1 MYNFLISL
9 IIPFAL
15 ARHIFKASS
24 FGERKI
30 RAFEKIG
37 FFQGEKNLNKS
48 IWIHAV
54 SVGEVNVA
62 LKLIQDLEEI
72 LESPN
77 FILSTT
83 TLTGAKKAKEN
94 LNKNLKHVYFPFDLK
109 FICKKFISFYNPSI
123 LLLVETEIWPNLID
137 VFCEF
142 KLPVVLVNG
151 RLSDKSLKKY
161 QRLSSFFKGSFNKI
175 DYAFVQSKNDFER
188 FFEAGVNKDVMSV
201 SGSIKFDINL
211 MPAQNFNENEINYF
225 KEKYLF
231 VCGSTHP
238 GEEEILIDSFIDLK
252 RENKHLVLAP
262 RHPERFDEIKELV
275 NKKNLSNILYTEIS
289 SNPNTKSDVTIVDV
303 MGRLLDFYEIADCVF
318 IGGTLVD
325 HGGQNFLEPAF
336 FSKPIISGRSTYNF
350 DEISKKLSDL
360 GLLKY
365 VSNKDE
371 ISSVVEKIEAISDS
385 LKKETNLWLN
395 ENRGASEFI
404 SKKVCKE
411 FNLI

>member
-1 MYNFLISL
+1 M
-9 IIPFAL
+9 
-15 ARHIFKASS
+15 RHILKASS
-24 FGERKI
+24 FGERKL

-37 FFQGEKNLNKS
+37 FFQGEKHVNKS

-62 LKLIQDLEEI
+62 LKLIQDREET

-83 TLTGAKKAKEN
+83 TLTGARKVKEN
-94 LNKNLKHVYFPFDLK
+94 HSKNLKHVYFPFDLK
-109 FICKKFISFYNPSI
+109 SICKKFINFYNPSI
-123 LLLVETEIWPNLID
+123 LLLVETEIWPNLIN
-137 VFCEF
+137 VSNQF

-161 QRLSSFFKGSFNKI
+161 QRLSSFFKDSFNKF
-175 DYAFVQSKNDFER
+175 DHAFVQSKNDFER
-188 FFEAGVNKDVMSV
+188 FLEAGVNRDAMSV

-211 MPAQNFNENEINYF
+211 MTLKNFNENEVNYY

-252 RENKHLVLAP
+252 KENKHLVLAP
-262 RHPERFDEIKELV
+262 RHPERSDEIKELV

-289 SNPNTKSDVTIVDV
+289 SNPNIKSDVTIVDV
-303 MGRLLDFYEIADCVF
+303 IGRLLDFYEIADCVF

-360 GLLKY
+360 GLLKF

-371 ISSVVEKIEAISDS
+371 ISSVVENIEPISDS
-385 LKKETNLWLN
+385 LRKDTYVWLN
-395 ENRGASEFI
+395 ENRGASKFI
-404 SKKVCKE
+404 SEKVCKE

>member
-1 MYNFLISL
+1 MLKS
-9 IIPFAL
+9 
-15 ARHIFKASS
+15 SS
-24 FGERKI
+24 FGEKKL
-30 RAFEKIG
+30 RAFEKVG
-37 FFQGEKNLNKS
+37 FFQGEKSSNKS

-94 LNKNLKHVYFPFDLK
+94 LSKNLKHVYFPFDLK
-109 FICKKFISFYNPSI
+109 FICKKFIGFYNPSI
-123 LLLVETEIWPNLID
+123 LLLVETEIWPNLIN
-137 VFCEF
+137 VSSEF

-161 QRLSSFFKGSFNKI
+161 QRLSSYFKGSFNKI
-175 DYAFVQSKNDFER
+175 DHAFVQSKNDYER
-188 FFEAGVNKDVMSV
+188 FFEAGINKDAMSV

-211 MPAQNFNENEINYF
+211 EPVKNFNETEVNYY

-252 RENKHLVLAP
+252 KENKHLVLAP
-262 RHPERFDEIKELV
+262 RHPERFDEIKKIV
-275 NKKNLSNILYTEIS
+275 NEKNLSNILYTEVS
-289 SNPNTKSDVTIVDV
+289 SNPNLKSDVTIVDV
-303 MGRLLDFYEIADCVF
+303 IGRLLDFYQIADCVF

-325 HGGQNFLEPAF
+325 HGGQNFLEPAIF
-336 FSKPIISGRSTYNF
+336 NKPIISGRSTYNF

-360 GLLKY
+360 GLLKF

-371 ISSVVEKIEAISDS
+371 ISSIVENIEAISDS
-385 LKKETNLWLN
+385 QREETNLWLN

>member
-1 MYNFLISL
+1 ML
-9 IIPFAL
+9 
-15 ARHIFKASS
+15 KASS
-24 FGERKI
+24 FGEKKL

-37 FFQGEKNLNKS
+37 FFQGERNVNKS

-62 LKLIQDLEEI
+62 LKLIQELEKI

-83 TLTGAKKAKEN
+83 TLTGARKAKEN
-94 LNKNLKHVYFPFDLK
+94 HSKNLKHVYFPFDLK

-123 LLLVETEIWPNLID
+123 LLLVETEIWPNLIN
-137 VFCEF
+137 VSNEF

-151 RLSDKSLKKY
+151 RLSSKSLKKY
-161 QRLSSFFKGSFNKI
+161 QRLNFFFKSSFNKI
-175 DYAFVQSKNDFER
+175 NHAFVQSKNDFER
-188 FFEAGVNKDVMSV
+188 FYEAGVKEDAMSV

-211 MPAQNFNENEINYF
+211 MALKNFSENEVNYY

-238 GEEEILIDSFIDLK
+238 GEEEILIDSFIDLNK
-252 RENKHLVLAP
+252 ENKHLVLAP
-262 RHPERFDEIKELV
+262 RHPERFGEIKELV

-289 SNPNTKSDVTIVDV
+289 SNPDIKSDVTIVDV
-303 MGRLLDFYEIADCVF
+303 IGRLLDFYEIADCVF

-336 FSKPIISGRSTYNF
+336 FNKPIISGRSTYNF

-360 GLLKY
+360 GLLKF

-371 ISSVVEKIEAISDS
+371 ISSVVENIEAISDS
-385 LKKETNLWLN
+385 LKKDTNLWLN
-395 ENRGASEFI
+395 ENRGASKFI

>member
-1 MYNFLISL
+1 ML
-9 IIPFAL
+9 
-15 ARHIFKASS
+15 KASS
-24 FGERKI
+24 FGEKKL

-37 FFQGEKNLNKS
+37 FFQGEKNVNKS

-62 LKLIQDLEEI
+62 LKLIQDLEET

-83 TLTGAKKAKEN
+83 TLTGARKVKEN
-94 LNKNLKHVYFPFDLK
+94 HSKNLKHVYFPFDLK
-109 FICKKFISFYNPSI
+109 SICKKFINFYNPSI
-123 LLLVETEIWPNLID
+123 LLLVETEIWPNLIN
-137 VFCEF
+137 VSNQF

-188 FFEAGVNKDVMSV
+188 FFEAGINRNAMSV

-211 MPAQNFNENEINYF
+211 MTLKNFNENEVNYY

-238 GEEEILIDSFIDLK
+238 GEEEILIDSFIDLNK
-252 RENKHLVLAP
+252 ENKHLVLAP
-262 RHPERFDEIKELV
+262 RHPERFGEIKELV

-289 SNPNTKSDVTIVDV
+289 SNPNIKSDVTIVDV
-303 MGRLLDFYEIADCVF
+303 IGRLLDFYEIADCVF

-360 GLLKY
+360 GLLKF

-371 ISSVVEKIEAISDS
+371 ISSVVENIEAISDS
-385 LKKETNLWLN
+385 LKKATNLWLN
-395 ENRGASEFI
+395 ENRGASKFI

>member
-1 MYNFLISL
+1 ML
-9 IIPFAL
+9 
-15 ARHIFKASS
+15 KASS
-24 FGERKI
+24 FGEKKL

-37 FFQGEKNLNKS
+37 FFQGEKNVNKS

-83 TLTGAKKAKEN
+83 TLTGARKAKEN
-94 LNKNLKHVYFPFDLK
+94 HSKNLKHVYFPFDLK

-123 LLLVETEIWPNLID
+123 LLLVETEIWPNLIN
-137 VFCEF
+137 VSNEF

-161 QRLSSFFKGSFNKI
+161 QRLSSFFKDSFNKF
-175 DYAFVQSKNDFER
+175 DHAFVQSKNDFER
-188 FFEAGVNKDVMSV
+188 FLEAGVNRDAMSV

-211 MPAQNFNENEINYF
+211 MTLKNFTENEVNYY

-238 GEEEILIDSFIDLK
+238 GEEEILIDSFIDLNK
-252 RENKHLVLAP
+252 ENKHLVLAP
-262 RHPERFDEIKELV
+262 RHPERFGEIKELV

-289 SNPNTKSDVTIVDV
+289 SNPNIKSDVTIVNV
-303 MGRLLDFYEIADCVF
+303 IGRLLDFYEIADCVF

-360 GLLKY
+360 GLLKF

-371 ISSVVEKIEAISDS
+371 ISSVVENIEAISDS
-385 LKKETNLWLN
+385 LRKDTYAWLN
-395 ENRGASEFI
+395 ENRGASKFI
-404 SKKVCKE
+404 SEKVCKE

>member
-1 MYNFLISL
+1 ML
-9 IIPFAL
+9 
-15 ARHIFKASS
+15 KASS
-24 FGERKI
+24 FGEKKL

-37 FFQGEKNLNKS
+37 FFQGERNVNKS

-54 SVGEVNVA
+54 SIGEVNVA

-83 TLTGAKKAKEN
+83 TLTGARKAKEN
-94 LNKNLKHVYFPFDLK
+94 LSKNLKHVYFPFDLK

-123 LLLVETEIWPNLID
+123 LLLVETEIWPNLIN
-137 VFCEF
+137 VSNEF

-161 QRLSSFFKGSFNKI
+161 QRFSSFFKSSFNKI
-175 DYAFVQSKNDFER
+175 DHAFVQSKNDFER
-188 FFEAGVNKDVMSV
+188 FFEAGIDRDAMSV
-201 SGSIKFDINL
+201 SGSIKFDIDL
-211 MPAQNFNENEINYF
+211 MALKNFTENEVNYY

-238 GEEEILIDSFIDLK
+238 GEEEILIDSFIDLNK
-252 RENKHLVLAP
+252 DNKHLVLAP
-262 RHPERFDEIKELV
+262 RHPERFGEIKELV

-289 SNPNTKSDVTIVDV
+289 SNPDIKSDVTIVDV
-303 MGRLLDFYEIADCVF
+303 IGRLLDFYEIADCVF

-336 FSKPIISGRSTYNF
+336 FNKPIISGRSTYNF

-371 ISSVVEKIEAISDS
+371 ISSVVENIEAISDS
-385 LKKETNLWLN
+385 LKKDTNLWLN
-395 ENRGASEFI
+395 ENRGASKFI

>member
-1 MYNFLISL
+1 ML
-9 IIPFAL
+9 
-15 ARHIFKASS
+15 KASS
-24 FGERKI
+24 FGEKKL

-37 FFQGEKNLNKS
+37 FFLGEKNVNKS

-62 LKLIQDLEEI
+62 LKLIQELEKI

-83 TLTGAKKAKEN
+83 TLTGARKAKEN
-94 LNKNLKHVYFPFDLK
+94 HSKNLKHVYFPYDLK

-123 LLLVETEIWPNLID
+123 LLLVETEIWPNLIN
-137 VFCEF
+137 VSNEF

-175 DYAFVQSKNDFER
+175 DHAFVQSKNDFER
-188 FFEAGVNKDVMSV
+188 FFEAGIDRDAMSV

-211 MPAQNFNENEINYF
+211 KALKNFTENEVNYY

-238 GEEEILIDSFIDLK
+238 GEEEILIDSFIDLNK
-252 RENKHLVLAP
+252 ENKHLVLAP
-262 RHPERFDEIKELV
+262 RHPERFGEIKELV

-289 SNPNTKSDVTIVDV
+289 SNPNIKSDVTIVDV
-303 MGRLLDFYEIADCVF
+303 IGRLLDFYEIADCVF

-336 FSKPIISGRSTYNF
+336 FNKPIISGRSTYNF

-360 GLLKY
+360 GLLKF
-365 VSNKDE
+365 VSSKDE
-371 ISSVVEKIEAISDS
+371 ISSVVENIEAISDS
-385 LKKETNLWLN
+385 LKKDINLWLN
-395 ENRGASEFI
+395 ENRGASKFI

>member
-1 MYNFLISL
+1 MLKS
-9 IIPFAL
+9 
-15 ARHIFKASS
+15 SS
-24 FGERKI
+24 FGEKKF
-30 RAFEKIG
+30 RALEKVG
-37 FFQGEKNLNKS
+37 FFQGKKNSNKS

-72 LESPN
+72 LERPN

-94 LNKNLKHVYFPFDLK
+94 LSKNLKHVYFPFDLK

-123 LLLVETEIWPNLID
+123 LLLVETEIWPNLIN
-137 VFCEF
+137 VSSEF

-161 QRLSSFFKGSFNKI
+161 QRLSSFFKSSFNKI
-175 DYAFVQSKNDFER
+175 DHAFVQSKNDYER
-188 FFEAGVNKDVMSV
+188 FFEAGINKDAMSV

-211 MPAQNFNENEINYF
+211 EPVKNFNETEVNYY

-252 RENKHLVLAP
+252 KENKHLVIAP

-275 NKKNLSNILYTEIS
+275 NEKKLSNILYTEVS
-289 SNPNTKSDVTIVDV
+289 SNPNIKSDVTIVDV
-303 MGRLLDFYEIADCVF
+303 IGRLIDFYQIADCVF

-325 HGGQNFLEPAF
+325 HGGQNFLEPAIF
-336 FSKPIISGRSTYNF
+336 NKPIISGRSTYNF

-360 GLLKY
+360 GLLKF

-371 ISSVVEKIEAISDS
+371 ISSMIENIEAISDS
-385 LKKETNLWLN
+385 LREETNLWLN

>member
-1 MYNFLISL
+1 MI
-9 IIPFAL
+9 
-15 ARHIFKASS
+15 KASS
-24 FGERKI
+24 FGEKKL

-37 FFQGEKNLNKS
+37 FFQGERNVNKS

-62 LKLIQDLEEI
+62 LKLIQELEKI

-83 TLTGAKKAKEN
+83 TLTGARKAKEN
-94 LNKNLKHVYFPFDLK
+94 HSKNLKHVYFPFDLK

-123 LLLVETEIWPNLID
+123 LLLVETEIWPKLIN
-137 VFCEF
+137 VSNEF

-161 QRLSSFFKGSFNKI
+161 QRLSSFFKDSFNKF
-175 DYAFVQSKNDFER
+175 DHAFVQSKNDFER
-188 FFEAGVNKDVMSV
+188 FLEAGVNRDAMSV

-211 MPAQNFNENEINYF
+211 MTLKNFNENEVNYY

-252 RENKHLVLAP
+252 KENKHLVLAP
-262 RHPERFDEIKELV
+262 RHPERSDEIKELV

-289 SNPNTKSDVTIVDV
+289 SNPNIKSDVTIVDV
-303 MGRLLDFYEIADCVF
+303 IGRLLDFYEIADCVF

-336 FSKPIISGRSTYNF
+336 FNKPIISGRSTYNF

-360 GLLKY
+360 GLLKF

-371 ISSVVEKIEAISDS
+371 ISSVVENIEPISDS
-385 LKKETNLWLN
+385 LRKDTYVWLN
-395 ENRGASEFI
+395 ENRGASKFI
-404 SKKVCKE
+404 SEKVCKE

>member
-1 MYNFLISL
+1 ML
-9 IIPFAL
+9 
-15 ARHIFKASS
+15 KANS
-24 FGERKI
+24 FGEKKL

-37 FFQGEKNLNKS
+37 FFQGEKNVNKS

-83 TLTGAKKAKEN
+83 TLTGARKAQEN
-94 LNKNLKHVYFPFDLK
+94 HSKNLKHVYFPFDLK

-123 LLLVETEIWPNLID
+123 LLLVETEIWPNLIN
-137 VFCEF
+137 VSNEF

-175 DYAFVQSKNDFER
+175 DHAFVQSKNDFER
-188 FFEAGVNKDVMSV
+188 FFEAGINRDAMSV
-201 SGSIKFDINL
+201 SGSIKFDITL
-211 MPAQNFNENEINYF
+211 MALKNFTENEVNYY

-238 GEEEILIDSFIDLK
+238 GEEEILIDSFIDLNK
-252 RENKHLVLAP
+252 ENKHLVLAP
-262 RHPERFDEIKELV
+262 RHPERFGEIKELV

-289 SNPNTKSDVTIVDV
+289 SNPDIESDVTIVDV
-303 MGRLLDFYEIADCVF
+303 IGRLLDFYEIADCVF

-336 FSKPIISGRSTYNF
+336 FNKPIISGRSTYNF

-360 GLLKY
+360 GLLKF

-371 ISSVVEKIEAISDS
+371 ISSVVENIEAISDS
-385 LKKETNLWLN
+385 LKKDTNLWLN
-395 ENRGASEFI
+395 ENRGASKFI
-404 SKKVCKE
+404 SKKVCKD
-411 FNLI
+411 FNLV

>member
-1 MYNFLISL
+1 ML
-9 IIPFAL
+9 
-15 ARHIFKASS
+15 KASS
-24 FGERKI
+24 FGEKKL

-37 FFQGEKNLNKS
+37 FFQGEKNVNKS

-83 TLTGAKKAKEN
+83 TLTGARKAKEN
-94 LNKNLKHVYFPFDLK
+94 YSKNLKHVYFPFDLK

-123 LLLVETEIWPNLID
+123 LLLVETEIWPNLIN
-137 VFCEF
+137 VSNES

-161 QRLSSFFKGSFNKI
+161 QRLSSFFKDSFNKF
-175 DYAFVQSKNDFER
+175 DHAFVQSKNDFER
-188 FFEAGVNKDVMSV
+188 FFEAGIDRDAMSV

-211 MPAQNFNENEINYF
+211 KALKNFTENEVNYY

-238 GEEEILIDSFIDLK
+238 GEEEILIDSFIDLNK
-252 RENKHLVLAP
+252 ENKHLVLAP
-262 RHPERFDEIKELV
+262 RHPERFGEIKELV

-289 SNPNTKSDVTIVDV
+289 SNPNIKSDVTIVDV
-303 MGRLLDFYEIADCVF
+303 IGRLLDFYEIADCVF

-336 FSKPIISGRSTYNF
+336 FNKPIISGRSTYNF

-360 GLLKY
+360 GLLKF

-371 ISSVVEKIEAISDS
+371 ISSVVENIDAISDS
-385 LKKETNLWLN
+385 LKKDTNLWLN
-395 ENRGASEFI
+395 ENRGASKFI
-404 SKKVCKE
+404 SKKVCKD
-411 FNLI
+411 FNLV

>member
-1 MYNFLISL
+1 ML
-9 IIPFAL
+9 
-15 ARHIFKASS
+15 KASS
-24 FGERKI
+24 FGEKKL

-37 FFQGEKNLNKS
+37 FFLGEKNVNKS

-83 TLTGAKKAKEN
+83 TLTGARKAKEN
-94 LNKNLKHVYFPFDLK
+94 YSKNLKHVYFPFDLK

-123 LLLVETEIWPNLID
+123 LLLVETEIWPNLIN
-137 VFCEF
+137 VSNEF

-161 QRLSSFFKGSFNKI
+161 QRLSFFFKSSFNKI
-175 DYAFVQSKNDFER
+175 DHAFVQSKNDFER
-188 FFEAGVNKDVMSV
+188 FFEAGIDRDAMSV
-201 SGSIKFDINL
+201 SGSIKFDIDL
-211 MPAQNFNENEINYF
+211 MALKNFTENEVNYY

-238 GEEEILIDSFIDLK
+238 GEEEILIDSFIDLNK
-252 RENKHLVLAP
+252 DNKHLVLAP
-262 RHPERFDEIKELV
+262 RHPERFGEIKELV

-289 SNPNTKSDVTIVDV
+289 SNPDIKSDVTIVDV

-336 FSKPIISGRSTYNF
+336 FNKPIISGRSTYNF

-360 GLLKY
+360 GLLKFI
-365 VSNKDE
+365 SNKDE
-371 ISSVVEKIEAISDS
+371 ISSVVESIEVISDS
-385 LKKETNLWLN
+385 LKKDTNLWLN
-395 ENRGASEFI
+395 ENRGASKFI

>member
-1 MYNFLISL
+1 ML
-9 IIPFAL
+9 
-15 ARHIFKASS
+15 KASS
-24 FGERKI
+24 FGEKKL
-30 RAFEKIG
+30 RALEKIG
-37 FFQGEKNLNKS
+37 FFQGERNVNKS

-83 TLTGAKKAKEN
+83 TLTGARKAKEN
-94 LNKNLKHVYFPFDLK
+94 LSKNLKHVYFPFDLK

-123 LLLVETEIWPNLID
+123 LLLVETEIWPNLIN
-137 VFCEF
+137 VSNEF

-161 QRLSSFFKGSFNKI
+161 QRLSSFFKSSFNKI
-175 DYAFVQSKNDFER
+175 DHAFVQSKNDFER
-188 FFEAGVNKDVMSV
+188 FFEAGIDRDAMSV

-211 MPAQNFNENEINYF
+211 MTLKNFTENEVNYY

-238 GEEEILIDSFIDLK
+238 GEEEILIDSFIDLNK
-252 RENKHLVLAP
+252 DNKHLVLAP
-262 RHPERFDEIKELV
+262 RHPERFGEIKELV

-289 SNPNTKSDVTIVDV
+289 SNPDIKSDVTIVDV

-336 FSKPIISGRSTYNF
+336 FNKPIISGRSTYNF

-360 GLLKY
+360 GLLKFI
-365 VSNKDE
+365 SNKDE
-371 ISSVVEKIEAISDS
+371 ISSVVESIEVISDS
-385 LKKETNLWLN
+385 LKKDTNLWLN
-395 ENRGASEFI
+395 ENRGASKFI

>member
-1 MYNFLISL
+1 ML
-9 IIPFAL
+9 
-15 ARHIFKASS
+15 KANS
-24 FGERKI
+24 FGEKKL

-37 FFQGEKNLNKS
+37 FFQGEKNVNKS

-62 LKLIQDLEEI
+62 LKLIHDLEEI

-83 TLTGAKKAKEN
+83 TLTGARKAEEN
-94 LNKNLKHVYFPFDLK
+94 HSENLKHVYFPFDLK
-109 FICKKFISFYNPSI
+109 FICKKFIGFYNPSI
-123 LLLVETEIWPNLID
+123 LLLVETEIWPNLIN
-137 VFCEF
+137 VSNEF

-161 QRLSSFFKGSFNKI
+161 QRLSSFFKGSFNNI
-175 DYAFVQSKNDFER
+175 DHAFVQSKNDFER
-188 FFEAGVNKDVMSV
+188 FFEAGVNRDAMSV

-211 MPAQNFNENEINYF
+211 MALNNFNENEVNYY
-225 KEKYLF
+225 KEKSLF

-238 GEEEILIDSFIDLK
+238 GEEEILIDSFINLK
-252 RENKHLVLAP
+252 KENKHLVLAP

-275 NKKNLSNILYTEIS
+275 NKKNLSNILYSEIS
-289 SNPNTKSDVTIVDV
+289 SNPNIKSDVTIVDV
-303 MGRLLDFYEIADCVF
+303 MGRLLDFYKIADCVF

-336 FSKPIISGRSTYNF
+336 FNKPIISGRSTYNF
-350 DEISKKLSDL
+350 DEISKKLSDM
-360 GLLKY
+360 GLLKF

-371 ISSVVEKIEAISDS
+371 ISSVVENIKAISDS

-395 ENRGASEFI
+395 ENKGASKFI

>member
-1 MYNFLISL
+1 MLKS
-9 IIPFAL
+9 
-15 ARHIFKASS
+15 SS
-24 FGERKI
+24 FGEKKF
-30 RAFEKIG
+30 RALEKVG
-37 FFQGEKNLNKS
+37 FFQGKKNSNKS

-72 LESPN
+72 LERPN

-94 LNKNLKHVYFPFDLK
+94 LSKNLKHVYFPFDLK

-123 LLLVETEIWPNLID
+123 LLLVETEIWPNLIN
-137 VFCEF
+137 VSSEF

-161 QRLSSFFKGSFNKI
+161 QRLSSFFKSSFNKI
-175 DYAFVQSKNDFER
+175 DHAFVQSKNDYER
-188 FFEAGVNKDVMSV
+188 FFEAGINKDAMSV

-211 MPAQNFNENEINYF
+211 EPVKNFNETEVNYY

-252 RENKHLVLAP
+252 KENKHLVIAP

-275 NKKNLSNILYTEIS
+275 NEKKLSNILYTEVS
-289 SNPNTKSDVTIVDV
+289 SNPNI
-303 MGRLLDFYEIADCVF
+303 
-318 IGGTLVD
+318 
-325 HGGQNFLEPAF
+325 
-336 FSKPIISGRSTYNF
+336 
-350 DEISKKLSDL
+350 
-360 GLLKY
+360 
-365 VSNKDE
+365 
-371 ISSVVEKIEAISDS
+371 
-385 LKKETNLWLN
+385 
-395 ENRGASEFI
+395 
-404 SKKVCKE
+404 
-411 FNLI
+411 

>member
-1 MYNFLISL
+1 ML
-9 IIPFAL
+9 
-15 ARHIFKASS
+15 KASS
-24 FGERKI
+24 FGEKKL

-37 FFQGEKNLNKS
+37 FFQGERNVNKS

-83 TLTGAKKAKEN
+83 TLTGARKAKEN
-94 LNKNLKHVYFPFDLK
+94 LSKNLKHVYFPFDLK

-123 LLLVETEIWPNLID
+123 LLLVETEIWPNLIN
-137 VFCEF
+137 VSNEF

-188 FFEAGVNKDVMSV
+188 FFEAGINRNAMSV

-211 MPAQNFNENEINYF
+211 MALKNFTENEVNYY

-238 GEEEILIDSFIDLK
+238 GEEEILIDSFIDLNK
-252 RENKHLVLAP
+252 ENKHLVIAP
-262 RHPERFDEIKELV
+262 RHPERFGEIKELV

-289 SNPNTKSDVTIVDV
+289 SNPDIESDVTIVDV
-303 MGRLLDFYEIADCVF
+303 IGRLLDFYEIADCVF

-336 FSKPIISGRSTYNF
+336 FNKPIISGRSTYNF

-360 GLLKY
+360 GLLKF

-371 ISSVVEKIEAISDS
+371 ISSVVESIEAISDS
-385 LKKETNLWLN
+385 LKKDTNLWLN
-395 ENRGASEFI
+395 ENRGASKFI

>member
-1 MYNFLISL
+1 MLKS
-9 IIPFAL
+9 
-15 ARHIFKASS
+15 SS
-24 FGERKI
+24 FGEKKL
-30 RAFEKIG
+30 RAFEKVG
-37 FFQGEKNLNKS
+37 FFQGEKSSNKS

-94 LNKNLKHVYFPFDLK
+94 LSKNLKHVYFPFDLK

-123 LLLVETEIWPNLID
+123 LLLVETEIWPNLIN
-137 VFCEF
+137 VSSEF

-161 QRLSSFFKGSFNKI
+161 QRLSSYFKGSFNKI
-175 DYAFVQSKNDFER
+175 DHAFVQSKNDYER
-188 FFEAGVNKDVMSV
+188 FFEAGINKDAMSV

-211 MPAQNFNENEINYF
+211 EPVKNFNETEVNYY

-252 RENKHLVLAP
+252 KENKHLVLAP
-262 RHPERFDEIKELV
+262 RHPERFDEIKKIANE
-275 NKKNLSNILYTEIS
+275 KNLSNILYTEVS
-289 SNPNTKSDVTIVDV
+289 SNPNLKSDVTIVDV
-303 MGRLLDFYEIADCVF
+303 IGRLLDFYQIADCVF

-325 HGGQNFLEPAF
+325 HGGQNFLEPAIF
-336 FSKPIISGRSTYNF
+336 NKPIISGRSTYNF

-360 GLLKY
+360 GLLKF

-371 ISSVVEKIEAISDS
+371 ISSIVENIEAISDS
-385 LKKETNLWLN
+385 QREETNLWLN

>member
-1 MYNFLISL
+1 ML
-9 IIPFAL
+9 
-15 ARHIFKASS
+15 KASS
-24 FGERKI
+24 FGEKKL
-30 RAFEKIG
+30 RALEKIG
-37 FFQGEKNLNKS
+37 FFLGERNVNKS

-83 TLTGAKKAKEN
+83 TLTGARKAKEN
-94 LNKNLKHVYFPFDLK
+94 LSKNLKHVYFPFDLK

-123 LLLVETEIWPNLID
+123 LLLVETEIWPNLIN
-137 VFCEF
+137 VSNEF

-161 QRLSSFFKGSFNKI
+161 QRLSFFFKSSFNKI
-175 DYAFVQSKNDFER
+175 DHAFVQSKNDFER
-188 FFEAGVNKDVMSV
+188 FFEAGIDRDAMSV

-211 MPAQNFNENEINYF
+211 MTLKNFTENEVNYY

-238 GEEEILIDSFIDLK
+238 GEEEILIDSFIDLNK
-252 RENKHLVLAP
+252 DNKHLVLAP
-262 RHPERFDEIKELV
+262 RHPERFGEIKELV

-289 SNPNTKSDVTIVDV
+289 SNPDIKSDVTIVDV

-336 FSKPIISGRSTYNF
+336 FNKPIISGRSTYNF

-360 GLLKY
+360 GLLKFI
-365 VSNKDE
+365 SNKDE
-371 ISSVVEKIEAISDS
+371 ISSVVESIEVISDS
-385 LKKETNLWLN
+385 LKKDTNLWLN
-395 ENRGASEFI
+395 ENRGASKFI